1 MKTAFISEKAKS
13 RFNLNFILSPITA
26 LVLMAVAETV
36 GYFAFMPLFFIFI
49 DNAFVT
55 LSLELFA
62 FAFISLAI
70 ILWARFVEKSPWLG
84 LGMTKKGAFKDF
96 ILGWGIG
103 AAMLITCVLLMWGF
117 GAIRISSVQFSPQL
131 FGEFLVL
138 VLAWS
143 VQGTTEELLTHGWMF
158 SSLSAKYNIPVGAL
172 VSSLFFTFLHL
183 GNDGISLIPL
193 LDLTLFAIL
202 ACLVMLKTGNLWVIS
217 GIHAAWNCFQGN
229 VFAFPVSG
237 SQAGQAFIS
246 VNTSGPDWLS
256 GGVFGVEGSVFSLL
270 IQAGM
275 ISWLVYELYFTSNTS
290 SAPTK

>member
-1 MKTAFISEKAKS
+1 MKTTFISEKAKS

-143 VQGTTEELLTHGWMF
+143 VQGTTEELLTRGWMF
-158 SSLSAKYNIPVGAL
+158 SSLSAKHNIPVGIL

-193 LDLTLFAIL
+193 LDLTLFAFL

-237 SQAGQAFIS
+237 TQAGQAFIA
-246 VNTSGPDWLS
+246 VETYGPDWLS
-256 GGVFGVEGSVFSLL
+256 GGAFGVEGSVISLIVQGLMIAWL
-270 IQAGM
+270 IYD
-275 ISWLVYELYFTSNTS
+275 LFF
-290 SAPTK
+290 

>member
-55 LSLELFA
+55 LSLELLA

-84 LGMTKKGAFKDF
+84 LGIRKKGALKDF
-96 ILGWGIG
+96 LLGWGIG

-143 VQGTTEELLTHGWMF
+143 VQGTTEELHARGWMF
-158 SSLSAKYNIPVGAL
+158 SSLAAKHNIPVGIL

-202 ACLVMLKTGNLWVIS
+202 ACLVMLKTGNLWVI
-217 GIHAAWNCFQGN
+217 GGLHAAWNCFQGN

-237 SQAGQAFIS
+237 TQAGQAFIA
-246 VNTSGPDWLS
+246 VETSGPDWLS
-256 GGVFGVEGSVFSLL
+256 GGAFGVEGSIISLL
-270 IQAGM
+270 IQAG
-275 ISWLVYELYFTSNTS
+275 IITWLVYELYFTSPSTELEL
-290 SAPTK
+290 

>member
-13 RFNLNFILSPITA
+13 HFNLNFILSPITA

-36 GYFAFMPLFFIFI
+36 GYLVFMPLFFIFI

-55 LSLELFA
+55 LSLELLA

-143 VQGTTEELLTHGWMF
+143 VQGATEELLTRGWMF
-158 SSLSAKYNIPVGAL
+158 SSLSAKHNIPVGL
-172 VSSLFFTFLHL
+172 LISSLFFTFLHL

-202 ACLVMLKTGNLWVIS
+202 ACLVILKTGNLWVIS

-246 VNTSGPDWLS
+246 VNTAGPDWLS
-256 GGVFGVEGSVFSLL
+256 GGAFGVEGSIISLL
-270 IQAGM
+270 IQSGM
-275 ISWLVYELYFTSNTS
+275 ISWLVYELYFTSPSTELEL
-290 SAPTK
+290 

>member
-55 LSLELFA
+55 LSLELLA

-70 ILWARFVEKSPWLG
+70 IIWARFVEKSPWLG
-84 LGMTKKGAFKDF
+84 LGIRKKGALKDF
-96 ILGWGIG
+96 LLGWGIG
-103 AAMLITCVLLMWGF
+103 AAMLTTCVLLMWGF
-117 GAIRISSVQFSPQL
+117 GAIQVTSFQFSANL
-131 FGEFLVL
+131 VGEFLIL

-143 VQGTTEELLTHGWMF
+143 IQGTAEELLTRGWIF
-158 SSLSAKYNIPVGAL
+158 SSLSAKHNIPVGIL
-172 VSSLFFTFLHL
+172 ISSLFFTFLHL
-183 GNDGISLIPL
+183 GNDAISLIPL

-202 ACLVMLKTGNLWVIS
+202 ACLVMLKTGNLWVI
-217 GIHAAWNCFQGN
+217 GGLHAAWNCFQGN

-237 SQAGQAFIS
+237 TQAGQAFIS
-246 VNTSGPDWLS
+246 VITTGPDWLS
-256 GGVFGVEGSVFSLL
+256 GGAFGVEGSIISLL

-275 ISWLVYELYFTSNTS
+275 ITWLVYELYFTSPSNQREL
-290 SAPTK
+290 

>member
-55 LSLELFA
+55 LSLELLA

-84 LGMTKKGAFKDF
+84 LGIRKKGALKDF
-96 ILGWGIG
+96 LLGWGIG
-103 AAMLITCVLLMWGF
+103 AAMLTTCVLLMWGF
-117 GAIRISSVQFSPQL
+117 GAIQVTSFQFSANL
-131 FGEFLVL
+131 VGEFLIL

-143 VQGTTEELLTHGWMF
+143 IQGTAEELLTRGWMF
-158 SSLSAKYNIPVGAL
+158 SSLAAKHNIPVGIL

-183 GNDGISLIPL
+183 GNDGLSLIPL

-202 ACLVMLKTGNLWVIS
+202 ACLVMLKTGNIWVIS

-237 SQAGQAFIS
+237 TQAGQAFIA
-246 VNTSGPDWLS
+246 VETSGPDWLS
-256 GGVFGVEGSVFSLL
+256 GGAFGVEGSIISLL
-270 IQAGM
+270 IQAG
-275 ISWLVYELYFTSNTS
+275 IITWLVYELYFTSPS
-290 SAPTK
+290 KQLEL

>member
-55 LSLELFA
+55 LSLELLA
-62 FAFISLAI
+62 FTFISLAI
-70 ILWARFVEKSPWLG
+70 IIWARFVEKSPWLG

-143 VQGTTEELLTHGWMF
+143 VQGTTEELLTRGWMF
-158 SSLSAKYNIPVGAL
+158 SSLSAKHNIPVGIL

-183 GNDGISLIPL
+183 GNDGLSLIPL

-229 VFAFPVSG
+229 FFSFPVSG
-237 SQAGQAFIS
+237 TQAGQAFIS
-246 VNTSGPDWLS
+246 VNTAGPDWLS
-256 GGVFGVEGSVFSLL
+256 GGAFGVEGSVISLL
-270 IQAGM
+270 IQAAM
-275 ISWLVYELYFTSNTS
+275 ITWLVYELYFTSPSNQLEL
-290 SAPTK
+290 

>member
-1 MKTAFISEKAKS
+1 MKIAFISEKAKS

-70 ILWARFVEKSPWLG
+70 ILWVRFVEKSPWLG
-84 LGMTKKGAFKDF
+84 LGLTKRGAFKDF

-143 VQGTTEELLTHGWMF
+143 VQGTTEELLTRGWMF
-158 SSLSAKYNIPVGAL
+158 SSLSAKHNIPVGIL

-183 GNDGISLIPL
+183 GNDGLSLIPL

-237 SQAGQAFIS
+237 SQAGQAFIA

-256 GGVFGVEGSVFSLL
+256 GGAFGVEGSIISLIIQGL
-270 IQAGM
+270 IIA
-275 ISWLVYELYFTSNTS
+275 WLIYDLYFKNKNT
-290 SAPTK
+290 AQ

>member
-55 LSLELFA
+55 LSLELLA
-62 FAFISLAI
+62 FTFISLAI
-70 ILWARFVEKSPWLG
+70 IIWARFVEKSPWLG

-143 VQGTTEELLTHGWMF
+143 VQGTTEELLTRGWMF
-158 SSLSAKYNIPVGAL
+158 SSLSAKHNIPVGIL

-183 GNDGISLIPL
+183 GNDGLSLIPL

-229 VFAFPVSG
+229 FFAFPVSG

-246 VNTSGPDWLS
+246 VNTAGPDWLS
-256 GGVFGVEGSVFSLL
+256 GGAFGVEGSIISLL
-270 IQAGM
+270 IQAG
-275 ISWLVYELYFTSNTS
+275 IITWLVYELYFTSPSNQREL
-290 SAPTK
+290 

>member
-55 LSLELFA
+55 LSLELVA

-70 ILWARFVEKSPWLG
+70 ILWTRFVEKSPWLG
-84 LGMTKKGAFKDF
+84 LGIRKKGALKDF
-96 ILGWGIG
+96 LLGWGIG
-103 AAMLITCVLLMWGF
+103 AAMLTTCVLLMWGF
-117 GAIRISSVQFSPQL
+117 GAIQVTSFQFSANL
-131 FGEFLVL
+131 VGEFLIL

-143 VQGTTEELLTHGWMF
+143 IQGTTEELLTRGWMF
-158 SSLSAKYNIPVGAL
+158 SSLAAKHNIPVGIL
-172 VSSLFFTFLHL
+172 VSSLFFSFLHL

-202 ACLVMLKTGNLWVIS
+202 ACLVMLKTGNLWVI
-217 GIHAAWNCFQGN
+217 GGLHAAWNCFQGN

-237 SQAGQAFIS
+237 TQAGQAFIS
-246 VNTSGPDWLS
+246 VITTGPDWLS
-256 GGVFGVEGSVFSLL
+256 GGAFGVEGSVISLL

-275 ISWLVYELYFTSNTS
+275 ITWLVYELYFTSPSNQLEL
-290 SAPTK
+290 

>member
-1 MKTAFISEKAKS
+1 MKTEFITEKAKS

-143 VQGTTEELLTHGWMF
+143 VQGATEELLTRGWMF
-158 SSLSAKYNIPVGAL
+158 SSLSAKHNIPIGL
-172 VSSLFFTFLHL
+172 LISSLFFTFLHL
-183 GNDGISLIPL
+183 GNDGLSLIPL

-246 VNTSGPDWLS
+246 VNTAGPDWLS
-256 GGVFGVEGSVFSLL
+256 GGAFGVEGSIISLL

-275 ISWLVYELYFTSNTS
+275 ISWLVYELYFTSPSNQLEL
-290 SAPTK
+290 